1 MIMSSGALTFIVV
14 VFLTVFL
21 LSQGMIIPVFGESRK
36 ARRRLKKRLG
46 DIERELGQESL
57 SSLLR
62 EKYLRELSPWE
73 RALERLPLMES
84 LSGVIE
90 QAGKSVLAYRLVLLA
105 AVLAAGGGFLA
116 WSFSHQW
123 LLALAGLGA
132 GAALPFVKIF
142 RDRSRRILKIEEQ
155 LPEAV
160 DMMKRALRAGHPFSG
175 AIKLVGE
182 EMPEPLAQEFKN
194 TFADLNYGNDV
205 RRAMLGLLQRIPSVP
220 VMALVT
226 SVLVQK
232 ETGGNLAEILEQIS
246 TVIRGRFRLER
257 KVRTLSAEGR
267 MSTWVLALVP
277 LVLFAVIWITT
288 PDYLPT
294 MLDDPFGQ
302 KLVTYGLVS
311 AVVGVIWIRRIIR
324 IDV

>member
-1 MIMSSGALTFIVV
+1 MSNGLLL
-14 VFLTVFL
+14 FLAVIFAAVFL
-21 LSQGMIIPVFGESRK
+21 LSQAMIVPVFGESRK
-36 ARRRLKKRLG
+36 VRGRLKKRLAE
-46 DIERELGQESL
+46 IEHELGQESF

-73 RALERLPLMES
+73 RTLERLPLMER
-84 LSGVIE
+84 LSAVIE
-90 QAGKSVLAYRLVLLA
+90 QAGQSTLAYRLVLLSVA
-105 AVLAAGGGFLA
+105 LAAACGVGG
-116 WSFSHQW
+116 WVFSRHP
-123 LLALAGLGA
+123 LLALAAAAL
-132 GAALPFVKIF
+132 GAALPLMKVL
-142 RDRSRRILKIEEQ
+142 RDRTQRIQAFEEQ

-182 EMPEPLAQEFKN
+182 EMPEPLAKEFKT

-205 RRAMLGLLQRIPSVP
+205 RRAMLGMLQRVPSVP

-246 TVIRGRFRLER
+246 TVVRGRFRLER
-257 KVRTLSAEGR
+257 KIRTLSAEGR

-277 LVLFAVIWITT
+277 IVLFAVISVTT

-294 MLDDPFGQ
+294 LTEDELGRKLLMFGI
-302 KLVTYGLVS
+302 VMGCIGLV
-311 AVVGVIWIRRIIR
+311 WIRKIIR